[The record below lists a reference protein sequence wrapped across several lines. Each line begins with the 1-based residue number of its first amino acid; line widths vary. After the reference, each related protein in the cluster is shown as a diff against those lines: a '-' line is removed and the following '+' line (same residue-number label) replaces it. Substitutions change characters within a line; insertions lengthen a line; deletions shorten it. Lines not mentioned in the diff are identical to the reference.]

1 MKNFALEK
9 LYFFAGGMLKSHHSS
24 TNLNSVQKIRAKRQG
39 NVIVFVDLFLK
50 QHYPNN
56 GTSLVWETFKFR
68 ITRNL
73 QIQQPK
79 SLGHI

>member
-73 QIQQPK
+73 QIQPPE
-79 SLGHI
+79 SLGRI

>member
-1 MKNFALEK
+1 
-9 LYFFAGGMLKSHHSS
+9 MLKSHYSS
-24 TNLNSVQKIRAKRQG
+24 TNLNTVQKVRARRQG

-56 GTSLVWETFKFR
+56 GKSLVWETFKFR

-73 QIQQPK
+73 QIQPPE